1 MFQCYFSLLLHPF
14 QPFGSQSWHLKTA
27 RWSGVPQTPS
37 DGWVVVFISLWQLG
51 PGGSSRLRLYTNPA
65 SASRTA
71 WMAWSKASHKRLVF
85 VHSLSCKADL
95 IIATG
100 SVKLVAKKTGCEK
113 ASLRIHTPICHTG
126 LSCSQ
131 LLVICASLYMVQRQ
145 RSCLAKFGWMSH
157 RFMDLCKLS
166 RQCKFFSYCLGTP
179 LIRWRVANSNHLSH
193 TRNSGCDSNRLTT
206 ACGQH
211 IQIPPSYIWHVYT
224 RPTSQWGWYSD
235 YTCYSR

>member
-51 PGGSSRLRLYTNPA
+51 PGGSSRLGLYTNPA

-100 SVKLVAKKTGCEK
+100 SVKLVAKKLVVKKQVWESTLLSATQ
-113 ASLRIHTPICHTG
+113 ASHAVNYSSFVPHSTWFKGKEVVSQNLDECPIG
-126 LSCSQ
+126 SW
-131 LLVICASLYMVQRQ
+131 I
-145 RSCLAKFGWMSH
+145 F
-157 RFMDLCKLS
+157 
-166 RQCKFFSYCLGTP
+166 
-179 LIRWRVANSNHLSH
+179 ANS
-193 TRNSGCDSNRLTT
+193 
-206 ACGQH
+206 H
-211 IQIPPSYIWHVYT
+211 INVSFSLIAWAHH
-224 RPTSQWGWYSD
+224 
-235 YTCYSR
+235 